1 MQGQDVWT
9 PNDSLKLKKML
20 EGKTEIQI
28 NKEALNELGKAFL
41 PEKRLLNSHSAILP
55 IEDFQM
61 YKPDIFTGKYPKS
74 TFKINGLNIWQ
85 DSLSMKIHLFSNKQ
99 LFINSQLDTGDSR
112 VLIKRH
118 TDTHVGLTN
127 RLEYHIY
134 SGYTIDKKRT
144 VVLPTTAT
152 QYYIG
157 TGFSYNINRK
167 LQLKPELNI
176 SITLFINA
184 GNGSGILAY
193 VLVFNG
199 TKFLPITVL
208 FHKTTLHMLYYT
220 N

>member
-1 MQGQDVWT
+1 MKLILLIISLLFLPLVMQGQDVWT

-99 LFINSQLDTGDSR
+99 LFINSQLDTGAPARRPCLPPASAPR
-112 VLIKRH
+112 TAAYTLRR
-118 TDTHVGLTN
+118 GL
-127 RLEYHIY
+127 
-134 SGYTIDKKRT
+134 
-144 VVLPTTAT
+144 LPRAAAF
-152 QYYIG
+152 G
-157 TGFSYNINRK
+157 GCF
-167 LQLKPELNI
+167 P
-176 SITLFINA
+176 A
-184 GNGSGILAY
+184 PAA
-193 VLVFNG
+193 
-199 TKFLPITVL
+199 
-208 FHKTTLHMLYYT
+208 
-220 N
+220 

>member
-167 LQLKPELNI
+167 LQLKTGIEYQYNI
-176 SITLFINA
+176 IYKRWEWVWY
-184 GNGSGILAY
+184 SGIR
-193 VLVFNG
+193 FS
-199 TKFLPITVL
+199 F
-208 FHKTTLHMLYYT
+208 
-220 N
+220 